1 MSTSKKTNAVAEG
14 PDAARR
20 FAQTMN
26 TVLRVSKDELAKRE
40 AEYQE
45 GRRTTKLRTPR
56 PATTK

>member
-1 MSTSKKTNAVAEG
+1 VAEG